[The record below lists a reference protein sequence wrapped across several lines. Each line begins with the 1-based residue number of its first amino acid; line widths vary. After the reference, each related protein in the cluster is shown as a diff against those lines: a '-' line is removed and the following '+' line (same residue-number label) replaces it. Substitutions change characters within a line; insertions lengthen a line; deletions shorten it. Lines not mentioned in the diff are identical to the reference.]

1 MPYHDSPSPA
11 KRPSLVDRTSSSQSV
26 SRASPSG
33 MAPSTSHKTST
44 HKLVKAHAVGHN
56 RLPHTRVPSYGKG
69 LHKLTKIDADAGA
82 VVTAQSRSKAHT
94 ESTSPLPHQSFK
106 RNSSTG
112 ALPRTKSKASVKK
125 NSSELFLKR
134 NGSAAHLGKA
144 VRLDSTARAARALN
158 GKPKKAKFSV
168 GSEGHD
174 DDQEGEEEEEEE
186 WTEDTNSHSSP
197 ATTRNHTRQNSLGP
211 NHSRPRTPPT
221 VEGGTDRPYA
231 HTSNEPPHTPS
242 ESPSHSSNASS
253 NHRRQSSHT
262 AHHFPDADALTN
274 RLLQRRSSHNLAPQM
289 SSVSATATPTGTHSP
304 HSTTQSHNEPS
315 MPSDGIS
322 RFLSNGGSSSGSA
335 TPGSLTQLPST
346 LSHLRTYP
354 PHQIH
359 QPPHHHP
366 PLSASPPPPNPA
378 PAPLAPT
385 HPSYP
390 SALDRKDPSLP
401 SRTQFKLEL
410 QRQQSKVSNAQPHA
424 PAVQNGVDRGGG
436 GGGGG
441 GGGEDRMQRAW
452 DGVLGEMANCR
463 RFRNP
468 VLEAV
473 GRVGGGGRG
482 GGEGEG

>member
-1 MPYHDSPSPA
+1 
-11 KRPSLVDRTSSSQSV
+11 
-26 SRASPSG
+26 

-144 VRLDSTARAARALN
+144 VRLDSTARATRALN

-231 HTSNEPPHTPS
+231 NTSNEPPHTPS

-346 LSHLRTYP
+346 LSHVHHHHDNHNNNTNNN
-354 PHQIH
+354 H
-359 QPPHHHP
+359 QPQPSTSDPQPANSFEPTRRIKSTSHLITTP
-366 PLSASPPPPNPA
+366 PLSASPPSPTTGAPPPGT
-378 PAPLAPT
+378 PPPT
-385 HPSYP
+385 PIP
-390 SALDRKDPSLP
+390 KPMQKERTTATQATRA
-401 SRTQFKLEL
+401 SRTAQAPPSGSRLEIL
-410 QRQQSKVSNAQPHA
+410 HA
-424 PAVQNGVDRGGG
+424 RYAASHSREN
-436 GGGGG
+436 
-441 GGGEDRMQRAW
+441 E
-452 DGVLGEMANCR
+452 E
-463 RFRNP
+463 
-468 VLEAV
+468 
-473 GRVGGGGRG
+473 
-482 GGEGEG
+482 